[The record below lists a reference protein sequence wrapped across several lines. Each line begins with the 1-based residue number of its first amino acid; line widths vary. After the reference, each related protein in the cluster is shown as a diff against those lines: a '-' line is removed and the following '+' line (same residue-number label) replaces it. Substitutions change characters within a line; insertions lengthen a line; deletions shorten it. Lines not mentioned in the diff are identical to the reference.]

1 MSAWPNCCL
10 FVPRY
15 GRAVIPSSPR
25 RRTTIAI
32 VLVVAGLLLGTTS
45 ATDAAKGDGSLAGLP
60 PQSSL
65 LFALDGKDGTFV
77 HPQKGPRSDR
87 YSLTLR
93 GLSASTIWFAD
104 RPRRDAGR
112 LATNGFFAGWAR
124 LGFRSDPP
132 NAALVVK
139 ADGHTHTM
147 AVELKLRRYDADRHL
162 ARFDVRA
169 LGSLG
174 GGLRHLNGALERRL
188 PRFFSSPSLFIDNSD
203 YEVGCT
209 LGETQ
214 LMAIDD
220 SAPEVSGMIPADGRL
235 LPVNEFEALYAI
247 YGNRFGG
254 TAGFNFTIP
263 KMSSPPGTS
272 WYVCGHG
279 FYPQSERLGPACTP
293 GETSYWVLP
302 FASYDPD
309 WLPADG
315 RTLTTAQYP
324 EYGAAYAGS
333 APTFTLPNVTAPPGM
348 TALTCVRSAE
358 GREPLLG
365 QLDLFPATPAD
376 PQVWWESAAGQGV
389 SPSRNRALL
398 DLLETNQATNGR
410 VPNLPPVGPGASY
423 FIAASGPWPFAGSE
437 PPR

>member
-1 MSAWPNCCL
+1 M
-10 FVPRY
+10 
-15 GRAVIPSSPR
+15 
-25 RRTTIAI
+25 IAI

-45 ATDAAKGDGSLAGLP
+45 ATGAAKGDGSLAGLP

-65 LFALDGKDGTFV
+65 LFALNGKDGTFV
-77 HPQKGPRSDR
+77 HPPKDARSDR

-139 ADGHTHTM
+139 AGGRTHTM
-147 AVELKLRRYDADRHL
+147 AVELKLRRYDGSRHL

-174 GGLRHLNGALERRL
+174 GGLRHLNGALEPRL
-188 PRFFSSPSLFIDNSD
+188 PRSFSSPSLFIDNSD
-203 YEVGCT
+203 YESGCT

-214 LMAIDD
+214 LMAIDYG
-220 SAPEVSGMIPADGRL
+220 AFEISGMIRADGEL
-235 LPVNEFEALYAI
+235 LPVDQWEALYEI

-254 TAGFNFTIP
+254 TPGYNFMLP
-263 KMSSPPGTS
+263 KMSAPPGTS
-272 WYVCGHG
+272 WYVCDHG
-279 FYPQSERLGPACTP
+279 IYPLAERLAPACIP
-293 GETSYWVLP
+293 GETTYWILP

-315 RTLTTAQYP
+315 RTLTTARYP

-333 APTFTLPNVTAPPGM
+333 ASTFALPNVTAPAGM
-348 TALTCVRSAE
+348 TALTCVQSAQ
-358 GREPLLG
+358 RFEPLLG

-376 PQVWWESAAGQGV
+376 PQGWWEPAAGQQV
-389 SPSRNRALL
+389 SPSKNQALSALL
-398 DLLETNQATNGR
+398 EPDQATNGA
-410 VPNLPPVGPGASY
+410 VPNLAPVGPGASY
-423 FIAASGPWPFAGSE
+423 FIAAGGLWPFAD
-437 PPR
+437 

>member
-1 MSAWPNCCL
+1 
-10 FVPRY
+10 
-15 GRAVIPSSPR
+15 VIASSPR
-25 RRTTIAI
+25 HRTTIAI
-32 VLVVAGLLLGTTS
+32 ALVVAGLLLGTAS
-45 ATDAAKGDGSLAGLP
+45 ATGAAKGDGSLAGLP
-60 PQSSL
+60 PQGSL
-65 LFALDGKDGTFV
+65 LFVLDGKEGTLV
-77 HPQKGPRSDR
+77 HPQKGSRSDR

-93 GLSASTIWFAD
+93 ALSASTIWFAD

-112 LATNGFFAGWAR
+112 LATKGFFAGWGR

-139 ADGHTHTM
+139 ADGRSHSM

-188 PRFFSSPSLFIDNSD
+188 PRSFRSPSLFIDSSD

-214 LMAIDD
+214 LMAIDYP
-220 SAPEVSGMIPADGRL
+220 APEVTGMTRANGRL
-235 LPVNEFEALYAI
+235 LPVDENQELYAI

-254 TAGFNFTIP
+254 SAPATFTVP

-272 WYVCGHG
+272 WYVCDSGLP
-279 FYPQSERLGPACTP
+279 PQVERLAPACNL
-293 GETSYWVLP
+293 GETSYWILP
-302 FASYDPD
+302 FASGDPD

-315 RTLTTAQYP
+315 RTLTTAQFP
-324 EYGAAYAGS
+324 EYGDAYAGS

-348 TALTCVRSAE
+348 TALTCVQSAE
-358 GREPLLG
+358 GDEPLLG
-365 QLDLFPATPAD
+365 QLDLLPATSAD
-376 PQVWWESAAGQGV
+376 PQIWWESAAGQRV
-389 SPSRNRALL
+389 FRNRNPALF
-398 DLLETNQATNGR
+398 DLLENNQATNGG

-423 FIAASGPWPFAGSE
+423 FIAASGTWPFAG
-437 PPR
+437 PRR

>member
-1 MSAWPNCCL
+1 
-10 FVPRY
+10 
-15 GRAVIPSSPR
+15 VIASSPR

-45 ATDAAKGDGSLAGLP
+45 ATGAAKRGGSLAGLP

-65 LFALDGKDGTFV
+65 LFVLDGEDGTLV
-77 HPQKGPRSDR
+77 HPQKGSRSDR

-112 LATNGFFAGWAR
+112 LTTNGFFAGWAR

-132 NAALVVK
+132 NAALVVE
-139 ADGHTHTM
+139 ADGRTHAM
-147 AVELKLRRYDADRHL
+147 AVELKLRRYNADRHL

-174 GGLRHLNGALERRL
+174 GGLRHLNEALERRL

-214 LMAIDD
+214 LMAIDR
-220 SAPEVSGMIPADGRL
+220 AGREVSRMIPADGRL
-235 LPVNEFEALYAI
+235 LPVSEFQTLYEI

-254 TAGFNFTIP
+254 TAGLDFNIP

-272 WYVCGHG
+272 WYVCDAG
-279 FYPQSERLGPACTP
+279 FYPQNEHLGPGCTL
-293 GETSYWVLP
+293 GETSYWILGLP
-302 FASYDPD
+302 SSDPD
-309 WLPADG
+309 WLPANG

-333 APTFTLPNVTAPPGM
+333 APTFTLPTVTAPPGM
-348 TALTCVRSAE
+348 TALTCVQSAE
-358 GREPLLG
+358 GGEPFLG

-376 PQVWWESAAGQGV
+376 QQVRWESAAGQGV
-389 SPSRNRALL
+389 SLSRNRPLFH
-398 DLLETNQATNGR
+398 LLETNQATNGA
-410 VPNLPPVGPGASY
+410 VPNLPPAGPGASY
-423 FIAASGPWPFAGSE
+423 FIAASGPWPFAGFE